1 MFKGSVASED
11 LGQVVRALKGAAE
24 PTRLRLVLL
33 SHGEFTVGEL
43 ASILRQSQPR
53 ISRHLRLLT
62 EAGFLD
68 RFREQQCVYYRAPS
82 NGRYL
87 EWQRQLLA
95 MADPD
100 AQVLKRDRE
109 RAAKVVGDR
118 GRIAARQL
126 GAAQKPSEPADAGRT
141 TAGAMAPATAATAT

>member
-1 MFKGSVASED
+1 MFKGWVASDD

-24 PTRLRLVLL
+24 PTRLRLLVLL

-43 ASILRQSQPR
+43 CTVLGQSQPR

-68 RFREQQCVYYRAPS
+68 RFREQQCVYYRAPT
-82 NGRYL
+82 NARYL
-87 EWQRQLLA
+87 EWQRQLLS

-100 AQVLKRDRE
+100 AQLLKRDRE
-109 RAAKVVGDR
+109 RAAQVIGDR
-118 GRIAARQL
+118 ARVAAQQL
-126 GAAQKPSEPADAGRT
+126 GAA
-141 TAGAMAPATAATAT
+141 APIGV